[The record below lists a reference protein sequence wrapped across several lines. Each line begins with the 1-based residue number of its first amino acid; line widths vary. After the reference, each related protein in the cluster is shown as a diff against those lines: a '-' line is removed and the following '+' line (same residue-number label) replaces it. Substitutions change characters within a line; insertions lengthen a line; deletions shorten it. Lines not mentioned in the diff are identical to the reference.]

1 MGARRTYQGSQVVMR
16 PGLRQHCKT
25 QLCGSNRIMSIPAWQ
40 VITWRPVNARLDEWD
55 QTIRRL
61 RHLGTTVHVEPSAD
75 KLMSGQ
81 VLWGVMSGDKQ
92 LGMAWDWK
100 EVRPNV
106 VVMADP
112 MTILSNLNF
121 TLDDGVSIAEGERL
135 VQLNNAIHD
144 LPWQKKVRTLRQK
157 WAVDLAARAKPAS
170 PERVSARA

>member
-1 MGARRTYQGSQVVMR
+1 MR

-81 VLWGVMSGDKQ
+81 VLGGVMAGDKQ
-92 LGMAWDWK
+92 LGMAWDVK
-100 EVRPNV
+100 EVRPKGGV
-106 VVMADP
+106 RADR
-112 MTILSNLNF
+112 MTIFSQ
-121 TLDDGVSIAEGERL
+121 R
-135 VQLNNAIHD
+135 
-144 LPWQKKVRTLRQK
+144 
-157 WAVDLAARAKPAS
+157 
-170 PERVSARA
+170 